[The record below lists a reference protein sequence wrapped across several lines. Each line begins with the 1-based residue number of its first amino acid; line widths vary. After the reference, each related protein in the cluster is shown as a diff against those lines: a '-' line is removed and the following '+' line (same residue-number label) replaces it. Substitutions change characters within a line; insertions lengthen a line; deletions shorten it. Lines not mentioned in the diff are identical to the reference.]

1 MKCFLTGKKFP
12 CIPSIFHQNRFI
24 TDFRGK
30 AELFNSSFANQCSSV
45 QNSSVLPTD
54 FELFRDKSFSNI
66 IFTDNDVGRI
76 ISSLDP
82 NKAHG
87 HDMMSIRLLK
97 ICGNSINKP
106 LGLIFRACLEH
117 GIFSQIWKKANVV
130 PIHKKNDKQS
140 IRNYRPVSL
149 LPICGNIFERLLYNN
164 MFSFLIEND
173 LVSENQSG
181 FKPSDSCVNHL
192 LSITYEICKSFDD
205 KWEVRGVFLDISKA
219 FDKVWHQGVILKLKQ
234 NCISGNL
241 LKIIEDFLSN
251 RYQRVVLN
259 GQSSGWAAVN
269 AGVPQGSILGRLLF
283 LIYINDLSTGLS
295 SNPRL
300 FADDTSLFRN
310 TSANELN
317 NDLLKIRSW
326 SYQWKM
332 SFNPDPSKQAQEVIF
347 SRNIKKPNHP
357 ELIFNNIPVNQT
369 SYQKHLGMFLDNK
382 LNFGEHLKYITNKVN
397 KSIVLLCKLQMILPR
412 RSLVT
417 IYKSFIRPH
426 LDYDGIIF
434 FDQAFN

>member
-1 MKCFLTGKKFP
+1 MK
-12 CIPSIFHQNRFI
+12 
-24 TDFRGK
+24 
-30 AELFNSSFANQCSSV
+30 
-45 QNSSVLPTD
+45 
-54 FELFRDKSFSNI
+54 
-66 IFTDNDVGRI
+66 
-76 ISSLDP
+76 
-82 NKAHG
+82 
-87 HDMMSIRLLK
+87 
-97 ICGNSINKP
+97 
-106 LGLIFRACLEH
+106 
-117 GIFSQIWKKANVV
+117 
-130 PIHKKNDKQS
+130 
-140 IRNYRPVSL
+140 
-149 LPICGNIFERLLYNN
+149 
-164 MFSFLIEND
+164 
-173 LVSENQSG
+173 
-181 FKPSDSCVNHL
+181 
-192 LSITYEICKSFDD
+192 
-205 KWEVRGVFLDISKA
+205 
-219 FDKVWHQGVILKLKQ
+219 
-234 NCISGNL
+234 
-241 LKIIEDFLSN
+241 
-251 RYQRVVLN
+251 
-259 GQSSGWAAVN
+259 
-269 AGVPQGSILGRLLF
+269 AGVPQGSILGPLLF
-283 LIYINDLSTGLS
+283 LVYINDLSTSLS

-326 SYQWKM
+326 PYQWKM